1 MQQLSTARAR
11 TYNRRVKPPPITV
24 TCDCGERASLVWG
37 ERWTCPTC
45 GRKWNTRDIPEDE
58 YRRLEQVVR
67 RYQIQAVAFIAL
79 IAAVFVPLMVI
90 IDVRFSI
97 SALILFFAWALLVRP
112 RQRRRV
118 LEIAR
123 ENARWELH
131 PE

>member
-1 MQQLSTARAR
+1 MQQLSTARAGA
-11 TYNRRVKPPPITV
+11 YNRRVKPPPITV

-37 ERWTCPTC
+37 ERWACPTC
-45 GRKWNTRDIPEDE
+45 GRQWNTRDIPEDE
-58 YRRLEQVVR
+58 YRRLERVVR

-79 IAAVFVPLMVI
+79 VAAVFVPLMVI

-97 SALILFFAWALLVRP
+97 SALILFFAWALLIRP